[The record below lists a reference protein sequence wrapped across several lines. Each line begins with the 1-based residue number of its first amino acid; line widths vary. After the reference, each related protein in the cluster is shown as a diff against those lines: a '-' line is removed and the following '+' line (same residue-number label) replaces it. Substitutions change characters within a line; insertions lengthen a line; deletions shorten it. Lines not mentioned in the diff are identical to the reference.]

1 MEKIN
6 VDGTGFDVCKINSH
20 LKVAAFPEMAQKIK
34 NGCGENFL
42 SVMDGYVCELL
53 KLPLAYKTPPMFSFV
68 VLPRG
73 DAFKQFSGCPFPY
86 GMATAKFAVDADYP
100 VPLAVDEGWF
110 ERGFLSEESIERKV
124 GLCHELAHT
133 LHSAWFNNKMVLCEG
148 FAELLP
154 HYLMNLES
162 QNHKHRQAIAAFAQ
176 DKMRTVADIEQ
187 NGMFSPEDLKQ
198 QNKNTQEREGYMSV
212 YLWMLGYTKR
222 VEKHFG
228 LDKFGAAN
236 LMLSEFEK
244 LSKNPN
250 TPVFEEMAKLV
261 GLSSDVLTN
270 TCQLQKEGQA
280 YVVKLQ
286 NSKQA
291 ASLNYKKAILGR

>member
-6 VDGTGFDVCKINSH
+6 VDGMPFDICQINPH
-20 LKVAAFPEMAQKIK
+20 LKVAAFPEIAQKIK
-34 NGCGENFL
+34 KGYGRNFL
-42 SVMDGYVCELL
+42 SVMDGYACELL
-53 KLPLAYKTPPMFSFV
+53 KLPLAYKTPPIFSFV

-73 DAFKQFSGCPFPY
+73 DVFKQFSGCPFSH
-86 GMATAKFAVDADYP
+86 GMAAVKFAVDANYP
-100 VPLAVDEGWF
+100 MPLAVDEVWF
-110 ERGFLSEESIERKV
+110 ERGLLPEESIERKV

-133 LHSAWFNNKMVLCEG
+133 LHSAWFDNKMVLCEG

-162 QNHKHRQAIAAFAQ
+162 QNLKHRQAIAAFAQ

-198 QNKNTQEREGYMSV
+198 RNKNTQEREGYMSV

-250 TPVFEEMAKLV
+250 TSVFEEMAKLIS
-261 GLSSDVLTN
+261 LSSDVLTN
-270 TCQLQKEGQA
+270 TCLLQKEGQV
-280 YVVKLQ
+280 YVIKFDK
-286 NSKQA
+286 SKQA
-291 ASLNYKKAILGR
+291 ALPNYKKTVLGR